1 MLQSIRVTPGERVLL
16 REKPDPAS
24 PHLLRFFGDE
34 AVDVA
39 EPQPAIPAG
48 AAGTAADWAFA
59 SFQGQS
65 GWVERRFVGE
75 AQAPVQAPLDQADF
89 VKECIRA
96 EIDSNAGG
104 DEAGL
109 PVDADYLVAWA
120 LIASGIANLPPDP
133 ANDGAD
139 GPFALTDSDWKDYLA
154 NVPPEGEAANRKTP
168 LMHVYPAAYLSRKR
182 MQELSEKLTDPALQD
197 GPYVPTY
204 LNVLHAQ
211 MIGVD
216 AAVEVQKLL
225 TAKEGETTMDK
236 VLAKAVPDQAVRDAL
251 TRRHQKF
258 LTDGAR
264 PLTVEA
270 FRSKTSR
277 LLNDRFTR
285 AFRLIKKRAPE
296 TIPPKADIGAM
307 GSWLEAAEKE
317 LKEWEAGGFTH
328 NSEEGKKRVL
338 QYFKATDLETDKVL
352 SWCGA
357 FVAHCLKTAG
367 DPAAASII
375 KGASWAANWK
385 GWGDTK
391 LFLRTGDAA
400 ADGIPKGAIV
410 LLEPLVPKASGH
422 VGFFHSLKKDNKI
435 VLLGG
440 NQSRKV
446 CLRAFPRG
454 KLVAI
459 RWLAAAPKTDAPTD
473 DKPVTSGST
482 AGGGSSAGS
491 STAGSSA
498 VGGAATAASSTGV
511 TPVAEATNNDV
522 LTLARTLYG
531 EARGEFDADGRG
543 DVPVEAV
550 ANVILN
556 RRAKKFRGKA
566 TVAGVCRDPLQF
578 SCWNGNDANR
588 SKIMKLA
595 KGANAVFD
603 RCMNVA
609 TRAVKG
615 DLPDHTRGALHYHAT
630 SIAKPRWV
638 VKSPNAKVTLK
649 IGRHIFYTGIR

>member
-1 MLQSIRVTPGERVLL
+1 MLQSIRVTPGERMLL

-24 PHLLRFFGDE
+24 PHMLRFFGGE
-34 AVDVA
+34 AVDIA
-39 EPQPAIPAG
+39 DPQPAIPAG
-48 AAGTAADWAFA
+48 APGTAADWAFA
-59 SFQGQS
+59 TFQGQS

-75 AQAPVQAPLDQADF
+75 AQAPVQAPLDQTNF

-104 DEAGL
+104 DDGGF
-109 PVDADYLVAWA
+109 PVDADYLIAWA
-120 LIASGIANLPPDP
+120 LIASDIANLPPDP

-182 MQELSEKLTDPALQD
+182 MQALSEKLTDPALND
-197 GPYVPTY
+197 GPYIPTY
-204 LNVLHAQ
+204 LNVFHAQ
-211 MIGVD
+211 MICVD
-216 AAVEVQKLL
+216 AAAQVQKLL
-225 TAKEGETTMDK
+225 TAKEGATTIDT
-236 VLAKAVPDQAVRDAL
+236 VLAKAVPDQTARDAL
-251 TRRHQKF
+251 TKRHARF
-258 LTDGAR
+258 LKDGANSQ
-264 PLTVEA
+264 TVDT
-270 FRSKTSR
+270 FRAKTSR
-277 LLNDRFTR
+277 ILNDRFSR
-285 AFRLIKKRAPE
+285 AFKLIKELAPE
-296 TIPPKADIGAM
+296 SIPPKADIGAT
-307 GSWLEAAEKE
+307 GSWLGAAEKE

-328 NSEEGKKRVL
+328 NSEEGRKRVL
-338 QYFKATDLETDKVL
+338 QYFKATDLETDKVVA
-352 SWCGA
+352 WCGA

-375 KGASWAANWK
+375 KGAALAANWK

-391 LFLRTGDAA
+391 LFLRTDGDA

-422 VGFFHSLKKDNKI
+422 VGFFHSLKEGNKI

-446 CLRAFPRG
+446 CLKAFPRG

-459 RWLAAAPKTDAPTD
+459 RWLADAPKTSTPEDNTPVTGGG
-473 DKPVTSGST
+473 PVTSGST
-482 AGGGSSAGS
+482 PGSGSGSTGGSTS
-491 STAGSSA
+491 
-498 VGGAATAASSTGV
+498 GGTQPP
-511 TPVAEATNNDV
+511 PVAGATNNDV
-522 LTLARTLYG
+522 LTLARTLFG
-531 EARGEFDADGRG
+531 EARGEFDAEGKG

-556 RRAKKFRGKA
+556 RTARKYRGKT

-588 SKIMKLA
+588 SKIMNLV
-595 KGANAVFD
+595 KGSNAVFD
-603 RCMNVA
+603 RCLNVA
-609 TRAVKG
+609 MRAVKG
-615 DLPDHTRGALHYHAT
+615 DVPDHTAGALHYHAT

-649 IGRHIFYTGIR
+649 IGRHIFYTGIK

>member
-1 MLQSIRVTPGERVLL
+1 MLQSIRVTPGERMLL

-24 PHLLRFFGDE
+24 PHLLRFFGGE
-34 AVDVA
+34 AVDLA

-48 AAGTAADWAFA
+48 APGTAADWAFA
-59 SFQGQS
+59 TFQGQS

-75 AQAPVQAPLDQADF
+75 AQAPVQAPLNQADF

-104 DEAGL
+104 NDDGF

-120 LIASGIANLPPDP
+120 LIASDIANLPPDP

-139 GPFALTDSDWKDYLA
+139 GPFALTDADWKDYLA

-182 MQELSEKLTDPALQD
+182 MQALSEKLTDPALQD
-197 GPYVPTY
+197 GPYIPTY
-204 LNVLHAQ
+204 LNVFHAQ

-216 AAVEVQKLL
+216 AAAEVQKLL
-225 TAKEGETTMDK
+225 TAKEGATTMDTL
-236 VLAKAVPDQAVRDAL
+236 LAKAVPDQAARDAL
-251 TRRHQKF
+251 TNRHARF
-258 LTDGAR
+258 LKDGANSQ
-264 PLTVEA
+264 TVDA

-285 AFRLIKKRAPE
+285 AFKLIKQLAPE
-296 TIPPKADIGAM
+296 SIPPKADIGAM

-317 LKEWEAGGFTH
+317 LKEWEARGFTH
-328 NSEEGKKRVL
+328 NTEEGRKRVL

-357 FVAHCLKTAG
+357 FVAHCLKMAG
-367 DPAAASII
+367 DPAAGSII

-391 LFLRTGDAA
+391 LFLRTGED

-422 VGFFHSLKKDNKI
+422 VGFFHSLKEGNKI

-459 RWLAAAPKTDAPTD
+459 RWLAAAPKADAPAND
-473 DKPVTSGST
+473 APVTSGPTS
-482 AGGGSSAGS
+482 GGSTPGSGTQPPGAG
-491 STAGSSA
+491 
-498 VGGAATAASSTGV
+498 
-511 TPVAEATNNDV
+511 ATNQDV
-522 LTLARTLYG
+522 LTLARTLFG
-531 EARGEFDADGRG
+531 EARGEFDAGGKG

-550 ANVILN
+550 ANVIVN
-556 RRAKKFRGKA
+556 RAAKKFRGKT
-566 TVAGVCRDPLQF
+566 TVHGVCRDPLQF

-588 SKIMKLA
+588 ARIMNLA

-603 RCMNVA
+603 RCLKVA

-615 DLPDHTRGALHYHAT
+615 EIPDHTGGALHYHAT

-638 VKSPNAKVTLK
+638 VKSPNARVTLK
-649 IGRHIFYTGIR
+649 IGRHIFYTGIK